1 MIRIIGVFFTAW
13 AVVSG
18 GILGALVTL
27 WFAGKVA
34 QNVGAKREKG

>member
-34 QNVGAKREKG
+34 QNVGRKGQ